1 MAWFHQATD
10 FLTDSLVNQQTR
22 ISLLVVTGAS
32 FALGLLISLCLSS
45 GSPRQD
51 KILASPLTMLVPFLS
66 DAEKKALPLPPDVF
80 PGSRDVA
87 TPYGS
92 IRVYE
97 WGPEDGTKVLFVH
110 GITTP
115 CLALGGI
122 AHALADRGCR
132 VIRFDL

>member
-1 MAWFHQATD
+1 
-10 FLTDSLVNQQTR
+10 
-22 ISLLVVTGAS
+22 
-32 FALGLLISLCLSS
+32 
-45 GSPRQD
+45 
-51 KILASPLTMLVPFLS
+51 MLVPSLS

-132 VIRFDL
+132 VILFDL

>member
-1 MAWFHQATD
+1 MAWLHQATD
-10 FLTDSLVNQQTR
+10 LLTDSLVNQQNR
-22 ISLLVVTGAS
+22 ISSLAVTGSFAFGILLVI
-32 FALGLLISLCLSS
+32 LRWSL
-45 GSPRQD
+45 GSPHQG
-51 KILASPLTMLVPFLS
+51 KILASPLTTLVPSLS
-66 DAEKKALPLPPDVF
+66 DAERKALPLPPDVF

-97 WGPEDGTKVLFVH
+97 WGPEDGAKVLFVH

-122 AHALADRGCR
+122 AHVLADRGCR
-132 VIRFDL
+132 VMLFDL